1 MNKSDLN
8 SPPTSQNEVIMVLF
22 HGSSF
27 YKQTVM
33 RQKNAITLS
42 IVHVA
47 PNLDTLSFRVCLKE
61 SHKQKKFSC
70 VLLRLL
76 EILRSVYKL
85 PQKVPPENSDS
96 VCSFSVSLSSSS

>member
-8 SPPTSQNEVIMVLF
+8 LPPITQNEVIMVLF

-27 YKQTVM
+27 YHQTVM

-42 IVHVA
+42 TVHVA
-47 PNLDTLSFRVCLKE
+47 HNLGSLSFRLCLKE

-70 VLLRLL
+70 VLLYLL
-76 EILRSVYKL
+76 
-85 PQKVPPENSDS
+85 
-96 VCSFSVSLSSSS
+96 

>member
-1 MNKSDLN
+1 
-8 SPPTSQNEVIMVLF
+8 MVLF

-61 SHKQKKFSC
+61 SHKQKQFSC

-96 VCSFSVSLSSSS
+96 VCSFSVSLSSSSWLC

>member
-8 SPPTSQNEVIMVLF
+8 SPPTPQNEVIMVLF

-33 RQKNAITLS
+33 RQKKCNYSFNCAYI
-42 IVHVA
+42 A
-47 PNLDTLSFRVCLKE
+47 PNLDSLSFRVCLKE

-70 VLLRLL
+70 VLLCLL

-85 PQKVPPENSDS
+85 PQMVPPEKQ
-96 VCSFSVSLSSSS
+96 

>member
-8 SPPTSQNEVIMVLF
+8 SPPTTQNEVIMVLF
-22 HGSSF
+22 YGSSF
-27 YKQTVM
+27 YQQSAM

-42 IVHVA
+42 TMHVA
-47 PNLDTLSFRVCLKE
+47 PNLDSLSFRVCLKE

-70 VLLRLL
+70 VQLCLL

-96 VCSFSVSLSSSS
+96 VCSFSVSLSSSA